1 MLNLFAPRTG
11 RSQHVAAL
19 QVTAAFYVVAVAI
32 SNLLIPIFIDLG
44 AFGMLSAGTLTFG
57 ITFTLRDLAHQSS
70 ARAGLG
76 RRPIFVMIGIA
87 AVVNIAV
94 AVLLGTPGR
103 FLIASFGAILLSEGV
118 DTEIYHRLRARTWL
132 VRVISSNAVSVPLD
146 SIVFTVVAFAG
157 EPGYDPTAMAK
168 IVEADLFFKF
178 GIGALIAIGKTLWN
192 AREDRASLTA

>member
-1 MLNLFAPRTG
+1 MMHPFAPGAG
-11 RSQHVAAL
+11 RSRHVAAL
-19 QVTAAFYVVAVAI
+19 QVTAALYVVAVAI

-118 DTEIYHRLRARTWL
+118 DTEIYHRLREQTWL

-146 SIVFTVVAFAG
+146 SAVFTVVAFAG
-157 EPGYDPTAMAK
+157 ETGYDLTAMAK